1 MAVEDSEEMEVPVGT
16 LEKMRDLM
24 ISVEKAASLLETGLR
39 NDDIYSTNAEDY
51 IDIDIKE
58 LKNKS
63 ENEGEYLPNDNLFRE

>member
-1 MAVEDSEEMEVPVGT
+1 
-16 LEKMRDLM
+16 M